1 MRVPCVQHDG
11 NLALEWCQQ
20 RGGSLPANS
29 FIASDVRSIM
39 GIAQQGCHQMAPD
52 ALLD

>member
-1 MRVPCVQHDG
+1 MATWRWNGVSNVVG
-11 NLALEWCQQ
+11 
-20 RGGSLPANS
+20 RY
-29 FIASDVRSIM
+29 DVRSIM